1 TMVLRGSIRRHRLM
15 TGVFAGV
22 AALLAVP
29 LLAGA
34 APSSA
39 PTRALDDN
47 VHLNQIQVIGS
58 HNSYHQLLTPKE
70 NDLRHAFLGDGD
82 QGLTYRHVPLPVQF
96 QSQKVRQIELDVFL
110 DTAGGRYADP
120 YIRKIAGEGP
130 YDPAMKA
137 PGIKVLHVQ
146 DVDYHSSCLTLV
158 ACLTEIKGWSD
169 ANPSHVPISVLVEL
183 KDDELHVGTLP
194 IVQPEPW
201 TTAGM
206 DRLDAEIR
214 SVMDPSD
221 LITPDDVRGAHPSLS
236 EAVTTDG
243 WPTLGASRGKFLFLM
258 DNGGA
263 KRSAYRV
270 GHSALQGRVLF
281 TNASPGAADGGFIE
295 RNDPTDPSIPG
306 LVSDGYVVRSRADAD
321 TKQARSND
329 TSMRDAALASGAQW
343 VSTDYPVPGLAVGF
357 TSQYF
362 AEIPGGT
369 VARCNP
375 VNAPPSC
382 RSAPLDTIFTAVAP
396 PSDPFAVVP
405 PPPPPGSTSST
416 VPQLIP
422 PVVPGPSTTLPGGQG
437 PGSVPP
443 AGGASPLTGQPLF
456 TG

>member
-1 TMVLRGSIRRHRLM
+1 MVLRRSIRRHRLV
-15 TGVFAGV
+15 TSALAGV
-22 AALLAVP
+22 AGLLAVT
-29 LLAGA
+29 LLAGG

-39 PTRALDDN
+39 ATRVVDDD
-47 VHLNQIQVIGS
+47 VHLNQMQVIGS

-70 NDLRHAFLGDGD
+70 NDLRHAFLGDAD
-82 QGLTYRHVPLPVQF
+82 QGLTYRAVPLPVQF

-120 YIRKIAGEGP
+120 YIRKTAGEGP
-130 YDPAMKA
+130 YDPAMNA
-137 PGIKVLHVQ
+137 PGIKVFHVQ

-158 ACLTEIKGWSD
+158 ACLTQIKGWSD
-169 ANPSHVPISVLVEL
+169 ANPSHVPISVLMEL

-194 IVQPEPW
+194 FVQPEPW

-206 DRLDAEIR
+206 DSLDAEIR

-221 LITPDDVRGAHPSLS
+221 LITPDDVRGAHPTVS

-258 DNGGA
+258 DNSGA
-263 KRSAYRV
+263 KRADYRV
-270 GHSALQGRVLF
+270 GHSALEGRVLF
-281 TNASPGAADGGFIE
+281 TNASPGAPDAGFIE

-306 LVSDGYVVRSRADAD
+306 LVNDGYVVRSRADAD

-357 TSQYF
+357 TSPYF

-382 RSAPLDTIFTAVAP
+382 ESAPLDTIFTAVAP
-396 PSDPFAVVP
+396 PTDPFAVP
-405 PPPPPGSTSST
+405 PPPPPPVT
-416 VPQLIP
+416 IP
-422 PVVPGPSTTLPGGQG
+422 PVTIPPIETTVPPGGG
-437 PGSVPP
+437 EPVSVSP
-443 AGGASPLTGQPLF
+443 AGGARPVAGQASF